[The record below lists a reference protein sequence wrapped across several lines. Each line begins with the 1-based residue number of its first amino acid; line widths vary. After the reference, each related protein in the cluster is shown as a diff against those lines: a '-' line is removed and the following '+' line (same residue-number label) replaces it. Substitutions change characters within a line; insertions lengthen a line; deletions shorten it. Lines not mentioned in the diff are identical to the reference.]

1 MAPME
6 LMKRKVLLFLF
17 VAMAI
22 VLAAM
27 VTPTAS
33 QCIPRSTVC
42 NGLTSPPCCSPYSCK
57 LIGVNR
63 VCAL

>member
-1 MAPME
+1 ME

-22 VLAAM
+22 LAAM

-33 QCIPRSTVC
+33 QCLSKGTLCSSIS
-42 NGLTSPPCCSPYSCK
+42 LPCCSPYSCK
-57 LIGVNR
+57 LFGVNR
-63 VCAL
+63 ACQ